1 MSAPPYMK
9 FYPGDYDRD
18 TGHLRGPVEHGAYF
32 MLLKAMWNAGGKL
45 PADDRK
51 LARLVQC
58 TDKEWAALKEIV
70 LPFFKRRGGIL
81 RHKRIDHE
89 LAVYERS
96 SVQASKAGKSS
107 AFQRANKNKNLGST
121 DVQRSFNQPEP
132 EPEPKDR
139 NKSVPILIEGMTENG
154 NRPDVRRTTTNGR
167 RSAWSD
173 AIAERNRSIAGD
185 DEPETGGQDGFGDGG
200 GTRLF
205 VASARKA

>member
-1 MSAPPYMK
+1 MSAPPYMP
-9 FYPGDYDRD
+9 FYFGDYARD
-18 TGHLRGPVEHGAYF
+18 TGHLTRGEHGAYF
-32 MLLKAMWNAGGKL
+32 LLIKAMWTTGGKL
-45 PADDRK
+45 PADDKK
-51 LARLVQC
+51 LARLALC
-58 TDKEWAALKEIV
+58 TPDEWAEVREVI
-70 LPFFKRRGGIL
+70 LPYFKRRGGVL
-81 RHKRIDHE
+81 RHKRIDLE
-89 LAVYERS
+89 MAKYANTSGKRS
-96 SVQASKAGKSS
+96 EAGK
-107 AFQRANKNKNLGST
+107 RGGLKTANKNKRVAQASAAAGP
-121 DVQRSFNQPEP
+121 QQPEP